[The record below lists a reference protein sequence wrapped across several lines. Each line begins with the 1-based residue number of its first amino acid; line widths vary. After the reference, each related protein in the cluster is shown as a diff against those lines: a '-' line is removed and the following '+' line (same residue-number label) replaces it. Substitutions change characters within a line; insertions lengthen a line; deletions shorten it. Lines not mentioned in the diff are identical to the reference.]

1 MFKKKFKLGLFAFN
15 ASSGSTITNHKKKWK
30 MQAGYNLKKHDKL
43 LSSFTLL

>member
-1 MFKKKFKLGLFAFN
+1 MSNFLRLSNIKIN
-15 ASSGSTITNHKKKWK
+15 NHKKKWK